1 MAPVSWSRW
10 GHRLAN
16 LVLFVVYCPS
26 NLVTPFLV
34 LDLFEHR
41 AELMSPGI
49 VLGAL
54 ISCAFVNAGLVLTI
68 LGARRLRPPMLL
80 ALRVLLL
87 VYALPHMLLIGVMA
101 PMSTPGA
108 WIP

>member
-1 MAPVSWSRW
+1 MAPVSSSRW
-10 GHRLAN
+10 GHWLAS
-16 LVLFVVYCPS
+16 LALFVVYLPS
-26 NLVTPFLV
+26 NLVTPFLI

-41 AELMSPGI
+41 AELMSPRF

-54 ISCAFVNAGLVLTI
+54 ISCAFVNAGLLLAI
-68 LGARRLRPPMLL
+68 LGARRLKPAMLM

-87 VYALPHMLLIGVMA
+87 VYALPHMLLIGVLA